1 MYEFFLLNNIL
12 RTLLETIKLINEVRD
27 FRSLPPQHVQCS
39 LNIISKHVFISKH
52 VLILNHKDNHIGSY
66 SIAFNTLRFPSCSFH
81 DLREHVSETHGLYRV
96 EC

>member
-27 FRSLPPQHVQCS
+27 FRSLPLQHVQCS
-39 LNIISKHVFISKH
+39 LNIISKHV
-52 VLILNHKDNHIGSY
+52 LILNHEDNYTGSN